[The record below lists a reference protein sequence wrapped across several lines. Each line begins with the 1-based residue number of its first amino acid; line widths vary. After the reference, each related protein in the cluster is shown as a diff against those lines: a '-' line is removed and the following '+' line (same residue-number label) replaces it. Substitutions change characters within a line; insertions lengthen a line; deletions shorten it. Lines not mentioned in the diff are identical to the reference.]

1 MALSQAWLI
10 CKPDKIGHKVVLF
23 SVAPLLD
30 LSFLLLLLIKA
41 EKTAHGGQLLLQV
54 LAQARHAAEDT
65 GVCTSTRKCS
75 PGSPSCLPLS
85 PQELRRF
92 SADPVSLI
100 HCIMHRNINGFQQ
113 GLDKFTALGTV
124 RTEGSSG
131 ATTSIPRLS
140 QQAFAE

>member
-41 EKTAHGGQLLLQV
+41 EKTALGGQLLLQV

-85 PQELRRF
+85 PQELR
-92 SADPVSLI
+92 SILQTQSHLSIVL
-100 HCIMHRNINGFQQ
+100 C
-113 GLDKFTALGTV
+113 
-124 RTEGSSG
+124 TE
-131 ATTSIPRLS
+131 T
-140 QQAFAE
+140 